1 MKKVAILGST
11 GSIGTQ
17 ALSVIASNPRRVKAT
32 LLTCKSRVD
41 VLRSQ
46 IKRFRPEAIVVDR
59 KEDAGELR
67 REYRDLKVFF
77 GPEGLEEAV
86 ATLDYDVLL
95 NALVGIA
102 GLIPTLTA
110 AKRGGVS
117 IALANKESLVSG
129 GRLVMKAAAE
139 ADVPIIPVDSEHSAI
154 FQCLVGNQ
162 DNPIRRILLT
172 ASGGPFRGYDRTQL
186 ESVTMGD
193 ALIHPTWRM
202 GRKISID
209 SATLI
214 NKGFELIE
222 AKWIFDVDASSIEV
236 AIHPQSIIHSCVEF
250 EDGAMLAQLGVSD
263 MKVPISYALSWPD
276 RWATDTRA
284 LDLIGTRSLY
294 FEEPVGEARRSLD
307 MAYRV
312 LREIQDS
319 EGDSSAVVLNS
330 ADEALVD
337 LFLAGKIPFV
347 AILDTIAAILD
358 KHVPRK
364 VESLEELM
372 SIDAEARAA
381 VLERWDVSRVTEK

>member
-17 ALSVIASNPRRVKAT
+17 ALSVIASNPRRVKAV

-59 KEDAGELR
+59 KEDAAELR
-67 REYRDLKVFF
+67 REYRDLKVFQ
-77 GPEGLEEAV
+77 GPKGLEEAV
-86 ATLDYDVLL
+86 STLNYNVLL

-102 GLIPTLTA
+102 GLRPTLA
-110 AKRGGVS
+110 AVKRGGIS
-117 IALANKESLVSG
+117 LALANKESLVSG
-129 GRLVMKAAAE
+129 GRLVMQEAAKTN
-139 ADVPIIPVDSEHSAI
+139 VPVIPVDSEHSAV

-172 ASGGPFRGYDRTQL
+172 ASGGPFRGYDRARL
-186 ESVTMGD
+186 EAVTVTD

-209 SATLI
+209 SATLV
-214 NKGFELIE
+214 NKGFEVIE
-222 AKWIFDVDASSIEV
+222 AKWLFDVDASSIEV
-236 AIHPQSIIHSCVEF
+236 AIHPQSIMHSLVEF
-250 EDGAMLAQLGVSD
+250 EDGALLGQLGVSD

-284 LDLIGTRSLY
+284 LDLIGTRSLN

-312 LREIQDS
+312 LREILES
-319 EGDSSAVVLNS
+319 EGDSSAVILNS
-330 ADEALVD
+330 ADEALVE

-347 AILDTIAAILD
+347 GILDTIASILD
-358 KHVPRK
+358 KHTPRK
-364 VESLEELM
+364 VQNIDEIME
-372 SIDAEARAA
+372 IDAEARAA
-381 VLERWDVSRVTEK
+381 VHQHWTR

>member
-17 ALSVIASNPRRVKAT
+17 ALSVIASNPRRVKAV

-41 VLRSQ
+41 VLRNQ
-46 IKRFRPEAIVVDR
+46 IKHFRPEAIVVDR
-59 KEDAGELR
+59 KEDASELR
-67 REYRDLKVFF
+67 REYRDLKVFY
-77 GPEGLEEAV
+77 GPQGLEEAV
-86 ATLDYDVLL
+86 ATLNYDIFL
-95 NALVGIA
+95 NAVVGIA
-102 GLIPTLTA
+102 GLAPTLA
-110 AKRGGVS
+110 AARRRGIS

-129 GRLVMKAAAE
+129 GRLVMQTAAE
-139 ADVPIIPVDSEHSAI
+139 NDVPVIPVDSEHSAI

-172 ASGGPFRGYDRTQL
+172 ASGGPFRGYDRKQL
-186 ESVTMGD
+186 ESVTVGD

-222 AKWIFDVDASSIEV
+222 AKWIFDVEASSIEV
-236 AIHPQSIIHSCVEF
+236 AINPQSIVHSLVEF

-263 MKVPISYALSWPD
+263 MKVPISYAFSWPD
-276 RWATDTRA
+276 RWATDTRS
-284 LDLIGTRSLY
+284 LDLIATRSLF

-330 ADEALVD
+330 ADEALVE

-347 AILDTIAAILD
+347 GILDSIADILD
-358 KHVPRK
+358 KHTPRK
-364 VESLEELM
+364 VGSIEEIM

-381 VLERWDVSRVTEK
+381 VYELWGR

>member
-17 ALSVIASNPRRVKAT
+17 ALSVVASNPRRVKAV

-41 VLRSQ
+41 VLRNQ
-46 IKRFRPEAIVVDR
+46 IKRFRPEAIVVER
-59 KEDAGELR
+59 MEDAAELR
-67 REYRDLKVFF
+67 REYRDLKVYF
-77 GPEGLEEAV
+77 GPEGLIEAV
-86 ATLDYDVLL
+86 TTLNYDVLL

-102 GLIPTLTA
+102 GLAPTLA
-110 AKRGGVS
+110 GAQRRGIA

-129 GRLVMKAAAE
+129 GRLVMQAAAE
-139 ADVPIIPVDSEHSAI
+139 ADVPVIPVDSEHSAV

-172 ASGGPFRGYDRTQL
+172 ASGGPFRGYDRARL
-186 ESVTMGD
+186 ESVTVGD

-209 SATLI
+209 SATLV
-214 NKGFELIE
+214 NKGFEVIE
-222 AKWIFDVDASSIEV
+222 AKWIFDMDASSIEV
-236 AIHPQSIIHSCVEF
+236 AIHPQSIVHSLVEF
-250 EDGAMLAQLGVSD
+250 EDGALLAQLGASD
-263 MKVPISYALSWPD
+263 MRVPISYALSWPD

-312 LREIQDS
+312 LREIQEA

-330 ADEALVD
+330 ADEALVE
-337 LFLAGKIPFV
+337 LFLAGKMPFV
-347 AILDTIAAILD
+347 GILDTIVDMLD
-358 KHVPRK
+358 KHMPRK
-364 VESLEELM
+364 VEGIDDIM
-372 SIDAEARAA
+372 SIDSEARAA
-381 VLERWDVSRVTEK
+381 VAERWGR

>member
-17 ALSVIASNPRRVKAT
+17 ALSVVASNPRRLKAV

-46 IKRFRPEAIVVDR
+46 IKKFRPEAIVVYR
-59 KEDAGELR
+59 KEDAIVLR
-67 REYRDLKVFF
+67 REYHDLKVYY

-102 GLIPTLTA
+102 GLAPTLA
-110 AKRGGVS
+110 AAGRKGIT

-129 GRLVMKAAAE
+129 GRLVMRTAAE
-139 ADVPIIPVDSEHSAI
+139 ADVPIIPVDSEHSAV

-162 DNPIRRILLT
+162 DNSIRRILLT
-172 ASGGPFRGYDRTQL
+172 ASGGPFRGYDRARL
-186 ESVTMGD
+186 ESVTVAD

-214 NKGFELIE
+214 NKGFEVIE
-222 AKWIFDVDASSIEV
+222 AKWMFDVDASSIEV
-236 AIHPQSIIHSCVEF
+236 AVHPQSIVHSLVEF
-250 EDGAMLAQLGVSD
+250 EDGALLAQMGVSD

-276 RWATDTRA
+276 RWATDTRS

-312 LREIQDS
+312 LREIQEC

-330 ADEALVD
+330 ADEALVE

-358 KHVPRK
+358 KHIPRK
-364 VESLEELM
+364 VESMEDIM
-372 SIDAEARAA
+372 SIDLETRSAVAELFGR
-381 VLERWDVSRVTEK
+381 

>member
-17 ALSVIASNPRRVKAT
+17 ALSVLASNPRRVKAV

-46 IKRFRPEAIVVDR
+46 IRRFKPEAIVVDR
-59 KEDAGELR
+59 KEDAHELR
-67 REYRDLKVFF
+67 REYHDLKVFY

-86 ATLDYDVLL
+86 ATLNYDVLL

-102 GLIPTLTA
+102 GLAPTLA
-110 AKRGGVS
+110 GARRRGIT

-129 GRLVMKAAAE
+129 GRLVMRTAAE
-139 ADVPIIPVDSEHSAI
+139 TDVPVIPVDSEHSAV

-172 ASGGPFRGYDRTQL
+172 ASGGPFRGYERSQL
-186 ESVTMGD
+186 ESVTVGD

-214 NKGFELIE
+214 NKGFEVIE

-236 AIHPQSIIHSCVEF
+236 AIHPQSIVHSLVEF
-250 EDGAMLAQLGVSD
+250 EDGALMAQLGISD
-263 MKVPISYALSWPD
+263 MKVPISYALSWPE

-312 LREIQDS
+312 LREIQES

-347 AILDTIAAILD
+347 AILDTIAALLD
-358 KHVPRK
+358 KHIPRK
-364 VESLEELM
+364 VESIEDIM
-372 SIDAEARAA
+372 SVDAEARANVA
-381 VLERWDVSRVTEK
+381 EMCGR

>member
-17 ALSVIASNPRRVKAT
+17 ALSVIASNPRRVKAV

-59 KEDAGELR
+59 REDAVELR
-67 REYRDLKVFF
+67 REYRDLKVFQ
-77 GPEGLEEAV
+77 GPKGLEEAV
-86 ATLDYDVLL
+86 ATLNYDVLL

-102 GLIPTLTA
+102 GLGPTLAA
-110 AKRGGVS
+110 AKRGGIT

-129 GRLVMKAAAE
+129 GRLVMQEAAKAR
-139 ADVPIIPVDSEHSAI
+139 VPVIPVDSEHSAV

-172 ASGGPFRGYDRTQL
+172 ASGGPFRGYTREQL
-186 ESVTMGD
+186 EEVTVTD

-202 GRKISID
+202 GRKITID
-209 SATLI
+209 CATLI
-214 NKGFELIE
+214 NKGFEVIE
-222 AKWIFDVDASSIEV
+222 AKWLFDVDASSVEV
-236 AIHPQSIIHSCVEF
+236 AIHPQSIVHSLVEF
-250 EDGAMLAQLGVSD
+250 EDGALLAQLGVSD

-276 RWATDTRA
+276 RWATDARE

-294 FEEPVGEARRSLD
+294 FEEPAGEARRSLD

-312 LREIQDS
+312 LREILES
-319 EGDSSAVVLNS
+319 EGDSSAIVLNS
-330 ADEALVD
+330 ADEALVE

-347 AILDTIAAILD
+347 GILDTIAEILD
-358 KHVPRK
+358 KHIPRK
-364 VESLEELM
+364 ADSIEEIM
-372 SIDAEARAA
+372 EIDAEARAA
-381 VLERWDVSRVTEK
+381 VAERWGR

>member
-17 ALSVIASNPRRVKAT
+17 ALSVIASNPRRVKAV

-59 KEDAGELR
+59 KEDAVELR
-67 REYRDLKVFF
+67 REYRDLKVFQ

-86 ATLDYDVLL
+86 STLNYDVLL

-102 GLIPTLTA
+102 GLGPTLA
-110 AKRGGVS
+110 AARRGGIS

-129 GRLVMKAAAE
+129 GRLVMQAAAE
-139 ADVPIIPVDSEHSAI
+139 NDVPVIPVDSEHSAV

-172 ASGGPFRGYDRTQL
+172 ASGGPFRGYDRARL
-186 ESVTMGD
+186 ESVTVND

-214 NKGFELIE
+214 NKGFEVIE
-222 AKWIFDVDASSIEV
+222 AKWLFDVDAASIEV
-236 AIHPQSIIHSCVEF
+236 AIHPQSIVHSLVEF
-250 EDGAMLAQLGVSD
+250 EDGAMLAQLGTSD

-284 LDLIGTRSLY
+284 LDLIATRSLY

-307 MAYRV
+307 MGYRV
-312 LREIQDS
+312 LREILES

-330 ADEALVD
+330 ADEALVE

-347 AILDTIAAILD
+347 GILDTIAEILD
-358 KHVPRK
+358 KHTPRK
-364 VESLEELM
+364 VESIGEIM
-372 SIDAEARAA
+372 DIDREIRAA
-381 VLERWDVSRVTEK
+381 VVESWAR

>member
-17 ALSVIASNPRRVKAT
+17 ALSVIASNPRRVKAV

-41 VLRSQ
+41 VLRNQ
-46 IKRFRPEAIVVDR
+46 IKHFRPEAIVVDR
-59 KEDAGELR
+59 KEDASELR
-67 REYRDLKVFF
+67 REYRDLKVFY

-86 ATLDYDVLL
+86 ATLNYDILL
-95 NALVGIA
+95 NAVVGIA
-102 GLIPTLTA
+102 GLVPTLA
-110 AKRGGVS
+110 AARRRGIS

-129 GRLVMKAAAE
+129 GRLVMQTAAE
-139 ADVPIIPVDSEHSAI
+139 NDVPVIPVDSEHSAI

-172 ASGGPFRGYDRTQL
+172 ASGGPFRGYDRKQL
-186 ESVTMGD
+186 ESVTVGD

-236 AIHPQSIIHSCVEF
+236 AINPQSIVHSLVEF

-263 MKVPISYALSWPD
+263 MKVCISYAFSWPD
-276 RWATDTRA
+276 RWATDTRS
-284 LDLIGTRSLY
+284 LDLIATRSLF

-330 ADEALVD
+330 ADEALVE

-347 AILDTIAAILD
+347 GILDTIADILD
-358 KHVPRK
+358 KHTPRK
-364 VESLEELM
+364 LGSIEEIM

-381 VLERWDVSRVTEK
+381 VAERWGR

>member
-17 ALSVIASNPRRVKAT
+17 ALSVIASNPRRVKAV

-59 KEDAGELR
+59 REDAVELR
-67 REYRDLKVFF
+67 REYRDLKVFQ
-77 GPEGLEEAV
+77 GPKGLEEAV
-86 ATLDYDVLL
+86 STLNYDVLL

-102 GLIPTLTA
+102 GLGPTLAA
-110 AKRGGVS
+110 AKRGGIT

-129 GRLVMKAAAE
+129 GRLVMQEAAKAR
-139 ADVPIIPVDSEHSAI
+139 VPVIPVDSEHSAV

-172 ASGGPFRGYDRTQL
+172 ASGGPFRGYTREQL
-186 ESVTMGD
+186 EEVTVTD

-202 GRKISID
+202 GRKITID
-209 SATLI
+209 CATLI
-214 NKGFELIE
+214 NKGFEVIE
-222 AKWIFDVDASSIEV
+222 AKWLFDVDASSVEV
-236 AIHPQSIIHSCVEF
+236 AIHPQSIVHSLVEF
-250 EDGAMLAQLGVSD
+250 EDGALLAQLGVSD

-276 RWATDTRA
+276 RWATDARE

-294 FEEPVGEARRSLD
+294 FEEPAGEARRSLD

-312 LREIQDS
+312 LREILES
-319 EGDSSAVVLNS
+319 EGDSSAIVLNS
-330 ADEALVD
+330 ADEALVE

-347 AILDTIAAILD
+347 GILDTIAEILD
-358 KHVPRK
+358 KHIPRK
-364 VESLEELM
+364 ADSIEEIM
-372 SIDAEARAA
+372 EIDAEARAA
-381 VLERWDVSRVTEK
+381 VAERWGR